1 MAIKPN
7 IRPTTKEY
15 TSIGMLKA
23 ILGDENNDLIYNEQL
38 ADLLT
43 AEPTTQSIRQA
54 GQFIMAFV
62 PRMNQFANAL
72 VNMIGLQRIEYL
84 MWTNPWAWAKQGKLE
99 MGESVEV
106 IWQGLANAY
115 GFNTQL
121 AETRFLKQQKPDINA
136 AYYRVNYAVVYP
148 ITLNRQMLQR
158 AFTSM
163 DGLVNL
169 VEAIIATPGRTANI
183 DEFAIMKYTLAIT
196 LLDGGMK
203 MVTIP
208 EITKTNADDVI
219 TTVTTVTNN
228 FQFPLPGKQ
237 YNRAGVENVV
247 SPENTMILESTKANA
262 FIKVNA
268 LASAYN
274 IDEVKFMGNVVMH
287 DGLGNFDWDR
297 MKMLFSEDSTFQ
309 TFTEAQI
316 AQLNSVEI
324 IAMDRK
330 YLQIYD
336 NYEYMG
342 EPLRNGDG
350 LFENYFYHVSKV
362 LGTSPFHNAVGFTT
376 ATSGAITLTVSP
388 TTATASPNQTV
399 VLQANVQSVGFNNLD
414 VTWSCTGGNQPVN
427 GVVTGNPTYI
437 TNGILYIGDADAEDE
452 ITVTVTSVG
461 DSTKTATAKITV
473 A

>member
-1 MAIKPN
+1 MALKPN
-7 IRPTTKEY
+7 VKGTTKQY

-23 ILGDENNDLIYNEQL
+23 ILNDPNNDLIYNEQL
-38 ADLLT
+38 ADMLT
-43 AEPTTQSIRQA
+43 NEPTTASIRQA
-54 GQFIMAFV
+54 GQFITAFV

-99 MGESVEV
+99 MGESVEQ
-106 IWQGLANAY
+106 IWIGLASAY
-115 GFNTQL
+115 GFNSKE
-121 AETRFLKQQKPDINA
+121 AETRFLKQTKPDINA

-148 ITLNRQMLQR
+148 ITMNRQMLQR

-169 VEAIIATPGRTANI
+169 VETVIATPGRTANI
-183 DEFAIMKYTLAIT
+183 DEFAIMKYTLAVT
-196 LLDGGMK
+196 MLDGGMK
-203 MVTIP
+203 MINIP
-208 EITKTNADDVI
+208 EITKDNADDVI
-219 TTVTTVTNN
+219 TTVTTITNN

-237 YNRAGVENVV
+237 YNRAGVENTV

-287 DGLGNFDWDR
+287 DGIGNYDWKR
-297 MKMLFSEDSTFQ
+297 MAMLFSEDPTFQ
-309 TFTEAQI
+309 PFTEEQI
-316 AQLNSVEI
+316 AQLNSVDI

-350 LFENYFYHVSKV
+350 LFENFFYHVSKV
-362 LGTSPFHNAVGFTT
+362 LATSPFHNAVGFTT
-376 ATSGAITLTVSP
+376 VPMGEVSISLSP
-388 TTATASPNQTV
+388 ETATASPNQTV
-399 VLQANVQSVGFNNLD
+399 VFQANVQSTGFNNLD
-414 VTWSCTGGNQPVN
+414 VIWTVEGGNQPVD
-427 GVVTGNPTYI
+427 GKVTGNQTYVLD
-437 TNGILYIGDADAEDE
+437 GILYIGDADSGEE
-452 ITVTVTSVG
+452 ITVTAISVA
-461 DSTKTATAKITV
+461 DSTKTAAATVTV